1 MSDERSTKTYNTMPT
16 DSNFTLEYP
25 IFEALLNTS
34 ETTVCQYLQHHLPE
48 CSSIDEWLNEREVL
62 IDKVKADGS
71 SLLQAGQTLSILL
84 SAHFEQQVNKQ
95 WHIIWQNPEILAL
108 FKPAPLA
115 VSRTTRNLHDTLVG
129 LVRRQTPYCKAQL
142 LHRLDIETS
151 GLILLAKDQP
161 SDVKWKKNLS
171 TLIEKKIYHAI
182 VKGVPQWQEYLC
194 ENQLAERTDSA
205 IRCKM
210 YVVDETA
217 ASSDYRK
224 PKQCKSIFKLLKS
237 QGQYSLIECQIFT
250 GRKHQIRAQL
260 AALGLPIVG
269 DKIYSEEGKYFLK
282 RLALENGLSAEDYRQ
297 LGAKNHLLRAVELHL
312 RLADDQPLTKLY
324 SPSFAQDLHAEL
336 YPASDEKRTS

>member
-1 MSDERSTKTYNTMPT
+1 
-16 DSNFTLEYP
+16 
-25 IFEALLNTS
+25 
-34 ETTVCQYLQHHLPE
+34 
-48 CSSIDEWLNEREVL
+48 
-62 IDKVKADGS
+62 
-71 SLLQAGQTLSILL
+71 
-84 SAHFEQQVNKQ
+84 
-95 WHIIWQNPEILAL
+95 
-108 FKPAPLA
+108 
-115 VSRTTRNLHDTLVG
+115 
-129 LVRRQTPYCKAQL
+129 
-142 LHRLDIETS
+142 
-151 GLILLAKDQP
+151 
-161 SDVKWKKNLS
+161 
-171 TLIEKKIYHAI
+171 
-182 VKGVPQWQEYLC
+182 
-194 ENQLAERTDSA
+194 
-205 IRCKM
+205 M

-324 SPSFAQDLHAEL
+324 SPSFDQDLHAEL
-336 YPASDEKRTS
+336 YPAGDE